1 MNNFKQISDFE
12 SNYGLIIPE
21 QYKEFLKV
29 NNGFSFDGGQI
40 LYSLNEL
47 KQMNDDWQIQKYQ
60 CNYIAIGD
68 DGGGLVFLMKQELSA
83 KEVICVDASDYDV
96 ELPFCRIS
104 NFDEWYKNG
113 CKICTEEKE
122 SSSMQTQGNVVLVK
136 EPRNGIKDLI
146 KIKRIFNMDI
156 PTSEL
161 LKLSKELPCTLIRD
175 IKYAKAVKLIAQIGQ
190 EEIFEFR
197 SKS

>member
-1 MNNFKQISDFE
+1 MEKFKQIYDFE
-12 SNYGLIIPE
+12 NNYGLIIPD

-29 NNGFSFDGGQI
+29 NDGFSFDGGQI
-40 LYSLNEL
+40 LYSLN
-47 KQMNDDWQIQKYQ
+47 
-60 CNYIAIGD
+60 

-96 ELPFCRIS
+96 DLPFCRIS

-113 CKICTEEKE
+113 CKIRTEGKE
-122 SSSMQTQGNVVLVK
+122 SSSMQTQGNVILVK
-136 EPRNGIKDLI
+136 KPRNGIKDLI

-156 PTSEL
+156 PASEL
-161 LKLSKELPCTLIRD
+161 LKLSNELPCILIED
-175 IKYAKAVKLIAQIGQ
+175 IKHAKAVKLIERVGQI
-190 EEIFEFR
+190 EIFEFQ